1 MPDYML
7 HVIFDDGKDIL
18 YDVKDDIQALEG
30 YKDLE
35 SITGLFQQAQLD
47 HSRTCVF
54 WIMINISKTNATT
67 VVKGMGMIIWFMK
80 KIKGNETNR
89 NHTHRKTT
97 DFLWNY

>member
-1 MPDYML
+1 MIHRIKNIRPLPDYML

-35 SITGLFQQAQLD
+35 NITGLFQQAQLD

-54 WIMINISKTNATT
+54 WNIRRVDYDQYFKD
-67 VVKGMGMIIWFMK
+67 KCDYCGQRYGY
-80 KIKGNETNR
+80 
-89 NHTHRKTT
+89 
-97 DFLWNY
+97 NYLVYEKN

>member
-1 MPDYML
+1 MIHRIKNIRSLPDYML

-35 SITGLFQQAQLD
+35 NITGLFQQAQLD

-54 WIMINISKTNATT
+54 W
-67 VVKGMGMIIWFMK
+67 
-80 KIKGNETNR
+80 
-89 NHTHRKTT
+89 NHT
-97 DFLWNY
+97 

>member
-1 MPDYML
+1 MIHRIKNIRPLPDYML

-35 SITGLFQQAQLD
+35 NITGLFQQAQLD

-54 WIMINISKTNATT
+54 
-67 VVKGMGMIIWFMK
+67 GIIRRVDYDQYFK
-80 KIKGNETNR
+80 DKCDYCGQRYGYDYLVYEKN
-89 NHTHRKTT
+89 
-97 DFLWNY
+97 

>member
-1 MPDYML
+1 MSARMGCLNASWTIHPSLSIATTGSSRPIKIKNIRPLPDYML

-35 SITGLFQQAQLD
+35 NITGLFQQAQLD

-54 WIMINISKTNATT
+54 W
-67 VVKGMGMIIWFMK
+67 
-80 KIKGNETNR
+80 
-89 NHTHRKTT
+89 NHT
-97 DFLWNY
+97 

>member
-1 MPDYML
+1 ML

-35 SITGLFQQAQLD
+35 NITGLIQQSQLD

-54 WIMINISKTNATT
+54 W
-67 VVKGMGMIIWFMK
+67 
-80 KIKGNETNR
+80 
-89 NHTHRKTT
+89 NHT
-97 DFLWNY
+97 